1 MQSLLAELQY
11 PFPSRTHPDHALIEK
26 AVHAFIDSYTSL
38 SPDARQQFKAAGF
51 GRLTALWYPDSPYQQ
66 LIPLARLLTWTFIF
80 DDVCARWPL
89 PQLRG
94 AHDRLTAILRG
105 SPSFP
110 GEDAL
115 FQQFAMAHEE
125 LVFSM
130 MPAAWKARYIG
141 DWEYFFEG
149 QLLDT
154 QYSYKQDLTYPTLE
168 AYRELREKIGA
179 AYPFIDLVEVTS
191 GFMFP
196 PEVFSHPAVQQRR
209 FFVSRLTTWDN
220 DLLSFDKERRS
231 QEAMNLVA
239 VIQHAYDCP
248 QEEAYRKAM
257 YMRAEQVAAY
267 LQLRNNW
274 PDFGQY
280 REAVAD
286 YALRLDWLIS
296 GHLEW
301 YRDNPRY
308 G

>member
-38 SPDARQQFKAAGF
+38 STDARKQFKAAGF
-51 GRLTALWYPDSPYQQ
+51 GRLTALWYPDSPFPQ
-66 LIPLARLLTWTFIF
+66 LIPLARLLTWIFIF

-89 PQLRG
+89 PQLKG

-105 SPSFP
+105 SPSYP
-110 GEDAL
+110 EEDAM
-115 FQQFAMAHEE
+115 FQQFAIVYEE
-125 LVFSM
+125 LACHTL
-130 MPAAWKARYIG
+130 PQAWMTRYMAS
-141 DWEYFFEG
+141 WHYFFEG
-149 QLLDT
+149 QLLEK
-154 QYSYKQDLTYPTLE
+154 QYSYKHDLTYPSLAE
-168 AYRELREKIGA
+168 YLDLREKLGA
-179 AYPFIDLVEVTS
+179 AYPFLDLAEVIS
-191 GFMFP
+191 GFMLP
-196 PEVFSHPAVQQRR
+196 SEVFSHPAIQQRR

-220 DLLSFDKERRS
+220 DLLSFDKEKRS

-239 VIQHAYDCP
+239 VIQHEHDCP
-248 QEEAYRKAM
+248 QEEAYRIAM
-257 YMRAEQVAAY
+257 HMRAEQVAAY
-267 LQLRNNW
+267 RQLCNDW
-274 PDFGQY
+274 PDFGEH

-308 G
+308 C